1 MTSSVSG
8 KRSPAELIARD
19 PSWRWRRES
28 NPCARLCR
36 PLPHHSAT
44 PPLGLM
50 PLHLRA
56 DDGIRTRDPHL
67 GKVMRYQLRY
77 IRAPRTTRRPSR
89 RTTIVHQSVAAQIS
103 TILAPGEVRTAD
115 TPRREIEN
123 PYAVSRSRHVTPD
136 SALSHRRTPAV
147 IDSPYGSTSSAPK
160 AVSPAQ
166 KSELA
171 RRVRARSLAHSPARS
186 PRAAR
191 VATSRGR

>member
-1 MTSSVSG
+1 MEKRERTTGFEPATPTLARLCATSCATSAFVKAPGLGAVTGRASKTVVHLSTILVRDTGIEPVTSSVSG

-19 PSWRWRRES
+19 PPRRWRRES

-50 PLHLRA
+50 PLHLLRA

-115 TPRREIEN
+115 TP
-123 PYAVSRSRHVTPD
+123 AVKSRTR
-136 SALSHRRTPAV
+136 
-147 IDSPYGSTSSAPK
+147 
-160 AVSPAQ
+160 
-166 KSELA
+166 
-171 RRVRARSLAHSPARS
+171 
-186 PRAAR
+186 
-191 VATSRGR
+191 